1 MASPIWKAVGAIVIG
16 AAVSPAITAADM
28 WKCTQADGAVL
39 FSDGGGA
46 GCREVKALPELQSA
60 GAPAVRKSVEP
71 QPKIEAVAPTS
82 VPKTAV
88 QLSSRPFESTSRS
101 VPNLYYVQRFSA
113 SAAAKGWNAPN
124 KGDVALVQVE
134 VGHWPTGNGPYLGA
148 DHHFEDGSRQAF
160 AVAVLA
166 AAKAVKYDARFLRV
180 ELTLPVGSILHVGER
195 VDGPSAGAAWAVA
208 AAAALLGDPVRT
220 DVCIS
225 GTIDMN
231 LVVGPVGGLEHK
243 IEGCHMMRNVHEMLL
258 PAGQNTFA
266 ITDKGMAR
274 SIKVTEV
281 GTLAEAYEIMTG
293 RPLRP
298 AY

>member
-1 MASPIWKAVGAIVIG
+1 MECTIWKAVSGIVLG
-16 AAVSPAITAADM
+16 VAMSPAITTADM
-28 WKCTQADGAVL
+28 WKCTKADGTVV
-39 FSDGGGA
+39 FSDGGGT
-46 GCREVKALPELQSA
+46 GCREMNALPELQSA
-60 GAPAVRKSVEP
+60 SRPAARHQVE
-71 QPKIEAVAPTS
+71 V
-82 VPKTAV
+82 VPKKEEMAPVSLPTVAQ
-88 QLSSRPFESTSRS
+88 QLSSHLFEASSRS
-101 VPNLYYVQRFSA
+101 VPNLYVSKM
-113 SAAAKGWNAPN
+113 SPSLAAKGWNRPN
-124 KGDVALVQVE
+124 QGDIAMVQLD
-134 VGHWPTGNGPYLGA
+134 VGYWATGNGPYLA
-148 DHHFEDGSRQAF
+148 TDHHFKDWPRQAF
-160 AVAVLA
+160 AVAVMA
-166 AAKAVKYDARFLRV
+166 AAKAVKYDPRFLRV
-180 ELTLPVGSILHVGER
+180 QLTMPVGSILHAGER

-208 AAAALLGDPVRT
+208 VAAALLGDPLRT

-243 IEGCHMMRNVHEMLL
+243 IEGCHMMRTIHEMLL

-298 AY
+298 AL